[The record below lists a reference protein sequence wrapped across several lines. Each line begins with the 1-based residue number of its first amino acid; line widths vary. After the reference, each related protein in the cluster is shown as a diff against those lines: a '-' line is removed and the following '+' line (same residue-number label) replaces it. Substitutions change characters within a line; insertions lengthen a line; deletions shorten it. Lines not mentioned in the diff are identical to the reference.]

1 MKKIL
6 EYNKWIIFS
15 IALITLFFLFQIPKV
30 EINNDIEVFLP
41 DDHVSKKSN
50 REIEDIFGETGS
62 LVVSFSLNE
71 GTIFDR
77 NNIVK
82 IDDLTKKFEQINR
95 VDEVTSIT
103 NVDFIEGTSEGMV
116 VEELV
121 KELPESEKDKLK
133 IKEKLLSW
141 DFYKNNLYSDD
152 FKASQILITLDENL
166 NPEQKSEIYY
176 QIEDI
181 TEDYENSRF
190 ETHIAGAAAI
200 NVRMGDSMIQD
211 IKFLIPFVIIILI
224 LTLYFFFHKILPVI
238 LILATVSISS
248 IWAVGL
254 MAYLGIN
261 LTLVSTVIP
270 VLLIAVGS
278 AYGIHILSHYYDYI
292 SDYDGNINQLEH
304 KKIVV
309 NTMNKLGKP
318 VFLAALTT
326 AVGFGSL
333 SSSEIVPIRSFGI
346 FTAVGITAAFVVAL
360 FLIPSLLLL
369 IYQYKKNKNA
379 GDFQQPD
386 HFESII
392 TGLHQFYSRRKFYI
406 IIFVLVIFVVS
417 VFGLNKIIIDTPLIE
432 MFKEDSEIRISD
444 KFINENFAGTTI
456 MNVLVEGEGRGSLN
470 NPNILKEMDNMQK
483 YISNNFTEV
492 GKMYSIT
499 NFIKRMN
506 QVMHYPEEI
515 VEQDGQEG
523 SNSNSEGSI
532 ETESFY
538 QSEKSSGSENQS
550 EDDSLNSFYMNE
562 NTDEAKNENDSL
574 NSFYQSEEGEAES
587 SSQSSFYQDE
597 ENETEQNE
605 NNNKSI
611 ISGPNREKNFSE
623 LDFILLLNQALS
635 RAEKSNISGD
645 ELVELLNREMNYK
658 AAKYYEIPADKVK
671 YGAESEQNLQNL
683 ISQYLLLYSGS
694 VDDLIN
700 DSLEP
705 DKAQIII
712 QLSTPSTITADKV
725 REEVANYAH
734 SNFPDGYQTTIS
746 GNARMAL
753 AANNLI
759 ISSQIKSILISFVVV
774 FIIVAFSFK
783 SLLAGLYGIIPL
795 AFSLIINFALM
806 GYTGIKLDVGTAM
819 VASIAIGIGVDYTI
833 HFLHSYNREIQK
845 EKDLFLVSKRTL
857 TSTGKA
863 IIFNAISV
871 AAGFLVLVFSN
882 FYPLVYLGLLIS
894 VTMFTSSMGA
904 LTILPV
910 LLNIFEPEFIKKEL

>member
-6 EYNKWIIFS
+6 KHNKWIIIA
-15 IALITLFFLFQIPKV
+15 IALITLFFLLQIPKV

-41 DDHVSKKSN
+41 DDHVSKESN
-50 REIEDIFGETGS
+50 RKIEDIFGETGN
-62 LVVSFSLNE
+62 LVVSLSLNE
-71 GTIFDR
+71 GTIFDKK
-77 NNIVK
+77 NIEK
-82 IDDLTKKFEQINR
+82 IDDLTKELEQIKR

-121 KELPESEKDKLK
+121 KDLPESEEDKLK

-141 DFYKNNLYSDD
+141 NFYSNNLYSDN
-152 FKASQILITLDENL
+152 FKASQILITLDEDL
-166 NPEQKSEIYY
+166 NPDQKSEVYY
-176 QIEDI
+176 QVNDI
-181 TEDYENSRF
+181 TENYQNNRF

-200 NVRMGDSMIQD
+200 NVEMGDSMMQD
-211 IKFLIPFVIIILI
+211 IKLLIPFVIIVLI

-238 LILATVSISS
+238 LILITVSISS

-278 AYGIHILSHYYDYI
+278 AYGIHILSHYYDYL
-292 SDYDGNINQLEH
+292 SEHSGNMDEREH
-304 KKIVV
+304 KEIVI

-326 AVGFGSL
+326 AVGFASL
-333 SSSEIVPIRSFGI
+333 ASSEIVPIRSFGI
-346 FTAVGITAAFVVAL
+346 FTAVGITAAFLVAL
-360 FLIPSLLLL
+360 FLIPSLLLI
-369 IYQYKKNKNA
+369 IYQYKKKKNA
-379 GDFQQPD
+379 GDFKQPE

-392 TGLHQFYSRRKFYI
+392 TDLHHFYSQRKYYI
-406 IIFVLVIFVVS
+406 IIFALIIVVVS
-417 VFGLNKIIIDTPLIE
+417 FFGLNKIIIDTPLIE
-432 MFKEDSEIRISD
+432 MFKEDSPIRVSD
-444 KFINENFAGTTI
+444 RFINNNFAGTTI
-456 MNVLVEGEGRGSLN
+456 MNVMVEGKDRGSLN

-483 YISNNFTEV
+483 YISDNFSEV
-492 GKMYSIT
+492 GKMYSIAD
-499 NFIKRMN
+499 FIKRMN

-515 VEQDGQEG
+515 IEEEQSQSSSDSSD
-523 SNSNSEGSI
+523 SNA
-532 ETESFY
+532 ET
-538 QSEKSSGSENQS
+538 
-550 EDDSLNSFYMNE
+550 D
-562 NTDEAKNENDSL
+562 
-574 NSFYQSEEGEAES
+574 SFYQSEEN
-587 SSQSSFYQDE
+587 SQDKEETAGSFYQSEEDNQAE
-597 ENETEQNE
+597 EETTGSFYENENAEDAE
-605 NNNKSI
+605 EEAEGESKAV
-611 ISGPNREKNFSE
+611 ISGPDQKKNLSE
-623 LDFILLLNQALS
+623 LDFIVFLNQALR
-635 RAEKSNISGD
+635 RAEKSDISGS
-645 ELVELLNREMNYK
+645 ELLELLNKEMNYK
-658 AAKYYEIPADKVK
+658 AAQYYEIPVDKEK
-671 YGAESEQNLQNL
+671 YGAESEENLQNL

-712 QLSTPSTITADKV
+712 QLNTPSTITADMV
-725 REEVANYAH
+725 RGEIADYAD
-734 SNFPDGYQTTIS
+734 SNFPEEYKTTIS
-746 GNARMAL
+746 GNASMAL

-759 ISSQIKSILISFVVV
+759 ISSQIRSILISFIVV

-795 AFSLIINFALM
+795 AFSLIVNFALM

-845 EKDLFLVSKRTL
+845 EEDIFLVSKRTL

-863 IIFNAISV
+863 VIFNAISV

-882 FYPLVYLGLLIS
+882 FYPLVYLGLLIA
-894 VTMFTSSMGA
+894 VTMFTSSIGA

>member
-6 EYNKWIIFS
+6 KHNKWIIIA
-15 IALITLFFLFQIPKV
+15 IALITLFFLLQIPKV

-41 DDHVSKKSN
+41 DDHVSKESN
-50 REIEDIFGETGS
+50 RKIEDIFGETGN
-62 LVVSFSLNE
+62 LVVSLSLNE
-71 GTIFDR
+71 GTIFDKK
-77 NNIVK
+77 NIEK
-82 IDDLTKKFEQINR
+82 IDDLTKELEQIKR

-121 KELPESEKDKLK
+121 KDLPESEEDKLK

-141 DFYKNNLYSDD
+141 NFYSNNLYSDN
-152 FKASQILITLDENL
+152 FKASQILITLDEDL
-166 NPEQKSEIYY
+166 NPDQKSEVYY
-176 QIEDI
+176 QVNDI
-181 TEDYENSRF
+181 TENYQNNRF

-200 NVRMGDSMIQD
+200 NVEMGDSMMQD
-211 IKFLIPFVIIILI
+211 IKLLIPFVIIVLI

-238 LILATVSISS
+238 LILITVSISS

-278 AYGIHILSHYYDYI
+278 AYGIHILSHYYDYL
-292 SDYDGNINQLEH
+292 SEHSGNMDEREH
-304 KKIVV
+304 KEIVI

-326 AVGFGSL
+326 AVGFASL
-333 SSSEIVPIRSFGI
+333 ASSEIVPIRSFGI
-346 FTAVGITAAFVVAL
+346 FTAVGITAAFLVAL
-360 FLIPSLLLL
+360 FLIPSLLLI
-369 IYQYKKNKNA
+369 IYQYKKKKNA
-379 GDFQQPD
+379 GDFKQPE

-392 TGLHQFYSRRKFYI
+392 TDLHHFYSQRKYYI
-406 IIFVLVIFVVS
+406 IIFALIIVVVS
-417 VFGLNKIIIDTPLIE
+417 FFGLNKIIIDTPLIE
-432 MFKEDSEIRISD
+432 MFKEDSPIRVSD
-444 KFINENFAGTTI
+444 RFINNNFAGTTI
-456 MNVLVEGEGRGSLN
+456 MNVMVEGKDRGSLN

-483 YISNNFTEV
+483 YISDNFSEV
-492 GKMYSIT
+492 GKMYSIAD
-499 NFIKRMN
+499 FIKRMN

-515 VEQDGQEG
+515 IEEEQSQSSSDSSD
-523 SNSNSEGSI
+523 SNA
-532 ETESFY
+532 ET
-538 QSEKSSGSENQS
+538 
-550 EDDSLNSFYMNE
+550 D
-562 NTDEAKNENDSL
+562 
-574 NSFYQSEEGEAES
+574 SFYQSEEN
-587 SSQSSFYQDE
+587 SQDKEETAGSFYQSEEDNQAE
-597 ENETEQNE
+597 EETTGSFYENENAEDAE
-605 NNNKSI
+605 EEAEDESKGV
-611 ISGPNREKNFSE
+611 ISGPDQKKNLSE
-623 LDFILLLNQALS
+623 LDFIVFLNQALR
-635 RAEKSNISGD
+635 RAEKSDISGS
-645 ELVELLNREMNYK
+645 ELLELLNKEMNYK
-658 AAKYYEIPADKVK
+658 AAQYYEIPVDKEK
-671 YGAESEQNLQNL
+671 YGAESEENLQNL

-712 QLSTPSTITADKV
+712 QLNTPSTITADMV
-725 REEVANYAH
+725 RGEIADYAD
-734 SNFPDGYQTTIS
+734 SNFPEEYKTTIS
-746 GNARMAL
+746 GNASMAL

-759 ISSQIKSILISFVVV
+759 ISSQIRSILISFIVV

-795 AFSLIINFALM
+795 AFSLIVNFALM

-845 EKDLFLVSKRTL
+845 EEDIFLVSKRTL

-863 IIFNAISV
+863 VIFNAISV

-882 FYPLVYLGLLIS
+882 FYPLVYLGLLIA
-894 VTMFTSSMGA
+894 VTMFTSSIGA

>member
-6 EYNKWIIFS
+6 EYNKWIIFI
-15 IALITLFFLFQIPKV
+15 IAIITIFFLFQIPKV

-41 DDHVSKKSN
+41 DNHVSKVSN
-50 REIEDIFGETGS
+50 RKIEDIFGETGS

-77 NNIVK
+77 ENIIK
-82 IDDLTKKFEQINR
+82 IDDLTKELEQINK

-116 VEELV
+116 VEELI
-121 KELPESEKDKLK
+121 KELPKSEKDKLK

-152 FKASQILITLDENL
+152 FKASLILITLDEGL

-181 TEDYENSRF
+181 TEKYENNRF

-211 IKFLIPFVIIILI
+211 IKFLIPFVIIILV

-248 IWAVGL
+248 VWAVGL

-278 AYGIHILSHYYDYI
+278 AYGIHILSHYYDYL
-292 SDYDGNINQLEH
+292 SDYEGNINQLEH

-333 SSSEIVPIRSFGI
+333 ASSEIVPIRSFGI
-346 FTAVGITAAFVVAL
+346 FTAVGITAAFLVAL

-379 GDFQQPD
+379 GDFQQLA

-392 TGLHQFYSRRKFYI
+392 TGLHHFYSKRKFYI
-406 IIFVLVIFVVS
+406 IIFVLVIVTVS
-417 VFGLNKIIIDTPLIE
+417 FFGLPKIIIDTPLIE

-444 KFINENFAGTTI
+444 QFINENFAGTTI
-456 MNVLVEGEGRGSLN
+456 MNVLVEGKGRGSIN

-483 YISNNFTEV
+483 YISDNFIEV

-515 VEQDGQEG
+515 AKQEPQEDQKSS
-523 SNSNSEGSI
+523 SNSTI
-532 ETESFY
+532 ETDSFY
-538 QSEKSSGSENQS
+538 QSEADSGSENESEDNSLDSFYQS
-550 EDDSLNSFYMNE
+550 EEDKAENEDNSV
-562 NTDEAKNENDSL
+562 
-574 NSFYQSEEGEAES
+574 NSFYQSEEDGAGS
-587 SSQSSFYQDE
+587 SSQSSFYQEKENNKEQD
-597 ENETEQNE
+597 ENED
-605 NNNKSI
+605 KAI
-611 ISGPNREKNFSE
+611 ISGPDREKNLSE
-623 LDFILLLNQALS
+623 FDFVILLNQALS

-645 ELVELLNREMNYK
+645 ELVELINREMNYK
-658 AAKYYEIPADKVK
+658 AAQYYEIPVDKEK
-671 YGAESEQNLQNL
+671 YGAKSEQNLQNL

-705 DKAQIII
+705 DKAQMII
-712 QLSTPSTITADKV
+712 QLNTPSTITADKV
-725 REEVANYAH
+725 RKEVADYAN
-734 SNFPDGYQTTIS
+734 SNFPEGYETTIS

-759 ISSQIKSILISFVVV
+759 ISSQIKSILISFIVV

-795 AFSLIINFALM
+795 AFSLIVNFALM
-806 GYTGIKLDVGTAM
+806 GYGGIKLDVGTAM

-871 AAGFLVLVFSN
+871 AAGFLVLLFSN
-882 FYPLVYLGLLIS
+882 FYPLVYLGLLIA
-894 VTMFTSSMGA
+894 VTMFTSSLGA

>member
-6 EYNKWIIFS
+6 EYNKWIIFI
-15 IALITLFFLFQIPKV
+15 IAIITIFFLFQIPKV

-41 DDHVSKKSN
+41 DNHVSKVSN
-50 REIEDIFGETGS
+50 RKIEDIFGETGS

-77 NNIVK
+77 ENIIK
-82 IDDLTKKFEQINR
+82 IDDLTKELEQINK

-116 VEELV
+116 VEELI
-121 KELPESEKDKLK
+121 KELPKSEKDKLK

-152 FKASQILITLDENL
+152 FKASQILITLDEGL

-181 TEDYENSRF
+181 TEKYENNRF

-211 IKFLIPFVIIILI
+211 IKFLIPFVIIILV

-248 IWAVGL
+248 VWAVGL

-278 AYGIHILSHYYDYI
+278 AYGIHILSHYYDYL

-333 SSSEIVPIRSFGI
+333 ASSEIVPIRSFGI
-346 FTAVGITAAFVVAL
+346 FTAVGITAAFLVAL

-379 GDFQQPD
+379 GDFQQLA

-392 TGLHQFYSRRKFYI
+392 TGLHHFYSKRKFYI
-406 IIFVLVIFVVS
+406 IIFVLVIVTVS
-417 VFGLNKIIIDTPLIE
+417 FFGLPKIIIDTPLIE

-444 KFINENFAGTTI
+444 QFINENFAGTTI
-456 MNVLVEGEGRGSLN
+456 MNVLVEGKGRGSLN

-483 YISNNFTEV
+483 YISDNFIEV

-515 VEQDGQEG
+515 AKQEPQEDQKSS
-523 SNSNSEGSI
+523 SNSTI
-532 ETESFY
+532 ETDSFY
-538 QSEKSSGSENQS
+538 QSEADSGSENESEDNSLDSFYQS
-550 EDDSLNSFYMNE
+550 EEDKAENEDNSV
-562 NTDEAKNENDSL
+562 
-574 NSFYQSEEGEAES
+574 NSFYQSEEDGAGS
-587 SSQSSFYQDE
+587 SSQSSFYQEKENNKEQD
-597 ENETEQNE
+597 ENED
-605 NNNKSI
+605 KAI
-611 ISGPNREKNFSE
+611 ISGPDREKNLSE
-623 LDFILLLNQALS
+623 FDFVLLLNQALS

-645 ELVELLNREMNYK
+645 ELVELINREMNYK
-658 AAKYYEIPADKVK
+658 AAQYYEIPVDKEK
-671 YGAESEQNLQNL
+671 YGAKSEQNLQNL

-705 DKAQIII
+705 DKAQMII
-712 QLSTPSTITADKV
+712 QLNTPSTITADKV
-725 REEVANYAH
+725 RKEVADYAN
-734 SNFPDGYQTTIS
+734 SNFPEGYETTIS

-759 ISSQIKSILISFVVV
+759 ISSQIKSILISFIVV

-795 AFSLIINFALM
+795 AFSLIVNFALM
-806 GYTGIKLDVGTAM
+806 GYGGIKLDVGTAM

-871 AAGFLVLVFSN
+871 AAGFLVLLFSN
-882 FYPLVYLGLLIS
+882 FYPLVYLGLLIA
-894 VTMFTSSMGA
+894 VTMFTSSLGA

>member
-6 EYNKWIIFS
+6 KHNKWIIIA
-15 IALITLFFLFQIPKV
+15 IALITLFFLLQIPKV
-30 EINNDIEVFLP
+30 EINNDIDVFLP
-41 DDHVSKKSN
+41 DDHVSKESN
-50 REIEDIFGETGS
+50 RKIEDIFGETGN
-62 LVVSFSLNE
+62 LVVSLSLNE
-71 GTIFDR
+71 GTIFDKK
-77 NNIVK
+77 NIEK
-82 IDDLTKKFEQINR
+82 IDDLTKELEQIKR

-121 KELPESEKDKLK
+121 KDLPESEEDKLK

-141 DFYKNNLYSDD
+141 NFYSNNLYSDN
-152 FKASQILITLDENL
+152 FKASQILITLDEDLNL
-166 NPEQKSEIYY
+166 DQKSEVYY
-176 QIEDI
+176 QVNDI
-181 TEDYENSRF
+181 TENYQNNRF

-200 NVRMGDSMIQD
+200 NVEMGDSMMQD
-211 IKFLIPFVIIILI
+211 IKLLIPFVIIVLI

-238 LILATVSISS
+238 LILITVSISS

-278 AYGIHILSHYYDYI
+278 AYGIHILSHYYDYL
-292 SDYDGNINQLEH
+292 SEHSGNMDEREH
-304 KKIVV
+304 KEIVI

-326 AVGFGSL
+326 AVGFASL
-333 SSSEIVPIRSFGI
+333 ASSEIVPIRSFGI
-346 FTAVGITAAFVVAL
+346 FTAVGITAAFLVAL
-360 FLIPSLLLL
+360 FLIPSLLLI
-369 IYQYKKNKNA
+369 IYQYKKKKNA
-379 GDFQQPD
+379 GDFKQPE

-392 TGLHQFYSRRKFYI
+392 TDLHHFYSQRKYYI
-406 IIFVLVIFVVS
+406 IIFALIIVVVS
-417 VFGLNKIIIDTPLIE
+417 FFGLNKIIIDTPLIE
-432 MFKEDSEIRISD
+432 MFKEDSPIRVSD
-444 KFINENFAGTTI
+444 RFINNNFAGTTI
-456 MNVLVEGEGRGSLN
+456 MNVMVEGKDRGSLN

-483 YISNNFTEV
+483 YISDNFSEV
-492 GKMYSIT
+492 GKMYSIAD
-499 NFIKRMN
+499 FIKRMN

-515 VEQDGQEG
+515 IEEEQSQSSSDSSD
-523 SNSNSEGSI
+523 SNA
-532 ETESFY
+532 ET
-538 QSEKSSGSENQS
+538 
-550 EDDSLNSFYMNE
+550 D
-562 NTDEAKNENDSL
+562 
-574 NSFYQSEEGEAES
+574 SFYQSEEN
-587 SSQSSFYQDE
+587 SQDKEETAGSFYQSEEDNQAE
-597 ENETEQNE
+597 EETTGSFYENENAEDAE
-605 NNNKSI
+605 EEAEGESKAV
-611 ISGPNREKNFSE
+611 ISGPDQKKNLSE
-623 LDFILLLNQALS
+623 LDFIVFLNQALR
-635 RAEKSNISGD
+635 RAEKSDISGS
-645 ELVELLNREMNYK
+645 ELLELLNKEMNYK
-658 AAKYYEIPADKVK
+658 AAQYYEIPVDKEK
-671 YGAESEQNLQNL
+671 YGAESEENLQNL

-712 QLSTPSTITADKV
+712 QLNTPSTITADMV
-725 REEVANYAH
+725 RGEIADYAD
-734 SNFPDGYQTTIS
+734 SNFPEEYKTTIS
-746 GNARMAL
+746 GNASMDL

-759 ISSQIKSILISFVVV
+759 ISSQIRSILISFIVV

-795 AFSLIINFALM
+795 AFSLIVNFALM

-845 EKDLFLVSKRTL
+845 EEDIFLVSKRTL

-863 IIFNAISV
+863 VIFNAISV

-882 FYPLVYLGLLIS
+882 FYPLVYLGLLIA
-894 VTMFTSSMGA
+894 VTMFTSSIGA